1 MAQNYTNSGDVNILE
16 EIQKKLGDNIGKG
29 LENQNEK
36 NSNGSGSAKL
46 SAQS

>member
-29 LENQNEK
+29 LENQN
-36 NSNGSGSAKL
+36 SNGSGSAKL